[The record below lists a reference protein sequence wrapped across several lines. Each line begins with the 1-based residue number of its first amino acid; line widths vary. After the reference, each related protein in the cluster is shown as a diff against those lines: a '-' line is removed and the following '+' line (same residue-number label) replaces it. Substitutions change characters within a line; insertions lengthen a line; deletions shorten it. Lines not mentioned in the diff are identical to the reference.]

1 MSLIHCITNYVTAHE
16 VANMILAAGGTPIMA
31 DDSREVEEI
40 TQRCDALCINLG
52 TFSELRYEAM
62 IKAHPLSRVS
72 VLDLVG
78 VGASALRAEAAIKL
92 MSIAPFTVIKGNVS
106 ELKRL
111 SSVNGGEIG
120 RANGV
125 DAQTNAIG
133 VDAHPDDEIHDA
145 NLQQHV
151 LWVKAL
157 SRTWNSIVVVTGA
170 LDLVTDGQVCYVI
183 RNGHPLM
190 QRVTGMGCQLT
201 GLIGCYIAKQASHQS
216 RFSGVLNAVCLM
228 GIAGE
233 VAFQQLREGEG
244 NASYGIRVIDAVF
257 HMEEKMFKRRAN
269 YEIW

>member
-1 MSLIHCITNYVTAHE
+1 MPLVHCITNYVTAHE
-16 VANMILAAGGTPIMA
+16 VANMILAAGGAPIMA
-31 DDSREVEEI
+31 DDPREVEEI

-62 IKAHPLSRVS
+62 IKAHQLSRVS

-78 VGASALRAEAAIKL
+78 VGASALRAEAALNL
-92 MSIAPFTVIKGNVS
+92 MSVAPFTVIKGNVS

-111 SSVNGGEIG
+111 SSVRSDEIG
-120 RANGV
+120 HAN
-125 DAQTNAIG
+125 G
-133 VDAHPDDEIHDA
+133 VDAHPDDEIREA

-157 SRTWNSIVVVTGA
+157 SRTWKSIVVVTGA

-201 GLIGCYIAKQASHQS
+201 GLIGCYIAKQSSHQS
-216 RFSGVLNAVCLM
+216 QLSGVLNAVCLM

-233 VAFQQLREGEG
+233 VAFQRLCEGEG
-244 NASYGIRVIDAVF
+244 NASYGNRVIDAVF
-257 HMEEKMFKRRAN
+257 HMEEESFKRRAN